1 MTSTPPGPSHKN
13 RAPSKITVHGND
25 GVKVVRSCVI
35 RRPAA
40 ELYSFWRNL
49 ENLPRIIKHP
59 VSIVRVSDIESHWSV
74 SAPPGDRRVEW
85 DSLIINDE
93 ADRLIAWRT
102 REGAE
107 IPHAGSVR
115 FETAPGNEGTKVTV
129 ALEYDAPGGK
139 FGAWVAKLSGEEPGQ
154 QVEAALERFKELMEM
169 GETPRT

>member
-1 MTSTPPGPSHKN
+1 MSTTPSSTTHKN
-13 RAPSKITVHGND
+13 RAPSKITVPGND
-25 GVKVVRSCVI
+25 GVKVVRSSVI
-35 RRPAA
+35 RRPAP
-40 ELYSFWRNL
+40 ELYAFWRQT

-59 VSIVRVSDIESHWSV
+59 VSIIKVSDIESHWSV

-129 ALEYDAPGGK
+129 ALEYDPPGGK
-139 FGAWVAKLSGEEPGQ
+139 FGAWIAKLSGEEPGQ
-154 QVEAALERFKELMEM
+154 QVEAALHRFKELMET
-169 GETPRT
+169 GGTKPA